1 MKSQL
6 SKPYR
11 RCYYIIKYENLCTHK
26 LPFTTQVHNLA
37 IRPYYN
43 TGVVSMFETWWTLVI
58 AVCKTYDLSGKA
70 VRTDPY
76 DV

>member
-1 MKSQL
+1 
-6 SKPYR
+6 
-11 RCYYIIKYENLCTHK
+11 
-26 LPFTTQVHNLA
+26 
-37 IRPYYN
+37 
-43 TGVVSMFETWWTLVI
+43 MFETWWTLVI